1 MDDNNK
7 KIMISGINN
16 KYQIKKLKKE
26 PIIIKRKKSIEKTGI
41 PNKYFQENQQMNVLL
56 QIINFTNNLL
66 FISEIEELNKE
77 YCKIIL
83 GMIEK
88 KLTSYKQQDIIKNR
102 YESDKLIKINEI
114 LGLLKE
120 NELKCHYCKEKLY
133 LLYEVVRES
142 RQWTL
147 DRINNDFG
155 HNSDNCILSCLECNL
170 KRRKTN
176 SEAFLFTK
184 QLNIVKI

>member
-26 PIIIKRKKSIEKTGI
+26 PIIIKKKKSIEKTGI

-66 FISEIEELNKE
+66 FISEIEEFNKE

-114 LGLLKE
+114 LALLKE